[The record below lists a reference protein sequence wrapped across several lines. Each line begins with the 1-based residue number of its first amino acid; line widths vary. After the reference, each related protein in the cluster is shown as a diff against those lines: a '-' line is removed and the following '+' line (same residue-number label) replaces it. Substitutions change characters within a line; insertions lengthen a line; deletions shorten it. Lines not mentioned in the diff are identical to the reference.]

1 MLLVAEV
8 YRVECIRLK
17 RKKEKKETGVM
28 CGQVIKRKLA
38 WV

>member
-17 RKKEKKETGVM
+17 RKKEKKKKQELCVD
-28 CGQVIKRKLA
+28 R
-38 WV
+38 